1 MKKYFLLEDSM
12 SHNDRSGQAVGGQG
26 KKPEAPAS
34 TVKTPDP
41 KANPAD
47 RNAGGA
53 VKKEGNKKK

>member
-1 MKKYFLLEDSM
+1 M